1 MALEELM
8 LSKTTRP
15 GSQELFCIM
24 IVINF
29 EGISNKVQDSITILK
44 REEN

>member
-1 MALEELM
+1 M

-15 GSQELFCIM
+15 GSQEFFYIM

-29 EGISNKVQDSITILK
+29 EGISNKVQDSIKILK